1 MMQYKKMLLLTGSIL
16 LSSMITLNASEE
28 SKSKEKTAKAVASL
42 TEAGNKDKAEAGIT
56 ANALLKNA
64 YATINGLKKYSF
76 EAKIVNEDDLDGEMM
91 LYLTHHYTVSVERPD
106 KIRMDVRGDVDNRN
120 SYVNKGTVTIMNAD
134 KSTYGQVKVSA
145 NINEALDDLSNK
157 YGFAIPL
164 TQFLYSDMAKDTNV
178 PKEGFFLGE
187 VFVDS
192 KPCYYLAFPSK
203 EWDIQV
209 WIEKGETPLIRK
221 IAYVDKMAKGQ
232 PRSMISINWDLDP
245 KLSEEI
251 FTFKAPEEAYKAK
264 VLTVE
269 ESKNAKMKAKDK

>member
-1 MMQYKKMLLLTGSIL
+1 MILLTGSIL

-28 SKSKEKTAKAVASL
+28 SKSKEKTAQAVASL
-42 TEAGNKDKAEAGIT
+42 TEAGNKNKAEAGIT

-106 KIRMDVRGDVDNRN
+106 KIRMDVRGYVDNRK
-120 SYVNKGTVTIMNAD
+120 SYMNNGTVTIINAD

-192 KPCYYLAFPSK
+192 KPCYYLAFPGK